1 MKKVI
6 LAYSGGLD
14 TTCCL
19 KWLKDQGYEVVCF
32 SADLGGEISPAD
44 LRKRAIKSGASKIY
58 IKDLRKEFAYGYILP
73 ALEANLVYED
83 KYVLST
89 ALGRPLIAKHLVE
102 LAKKEKAK
110 FVSHGSTG
118 KGNDQLRFEL
128 TTQVL
133 GPNLKTIVPLRVW
146 DLTSRESEISYAKKN
161 KLPLKTTKEKIY
173 SVDKNIWGTSVEG
186 GVLEEPEKEPPLNSY
201 YSVQPLK
208 KVPNKEISL
217 SIEFHKGTPV
227 KLNGKKMD
235 LVSLIEK
242 LNKIGAKAG
251 IGRTDLIEDRVVG
264 IKSREI
270 YEAPGAWI
278 LLGAHKELESLVLDG
293 EIRQFKQL
301 VAYKYAQLVYQ
312 GLWFTNLREALTN
325 FVNSTQKRVTGKISL
340 KLYKGNITVAKRI
353 SKYSIYKQELA
364 TYGKKDSFDRS
375 WAEGFINIWSAPY
388 KK

>member
-19 KWLKDQGYEVVCF
+19 QWLKDQGYEVVCF
-32 SADLGGEISPAD
+32 SADLGGEFSPAD
-44 LRKRAIKSGASKIY
+44 LRKRAIKGGASKIY
-58 IKDLRKEFAYGYILP
+58 IKDLRKEFAYNYILP
-73 ALEANLVYED
+73 ALRANLIYED

-102 LAKKEKAK
+102 VARKEKAK

-133 GPNLKTIVPLRVW
+133 GPNLETIAPLRVW
-146 DLTSRESEISYAKKN
+146 DLTSRESEVSYAKKN
-161 KLPLKTTKEKIY
+161 KLPLKTTKERIY

-201 YSVQPLK
+201 YSVKPLAK
-208 KVPNKEISL
+208 APNKEVSL
-217 SIEFHKGTPV
+217 SIEFQKGIPV
-227 KLNGKKMD
+227 KLQGKKMD

-278 LLGAHKELESLVLDG
+278 LLKAHKELESLVLDG
-293 EIRQFKQL
+293 EIRQFKEL
-301 VAYKYAQLVYQ
+301 VACKYAQLVYQ
-312 GLWFTNLREALTN
+312 GLWFTNLREALAN

-353 SKYSIYKQELA
+353 SKYSIYKKELA
-364 TYGKKDSFDRS
+364 TYGKKDSFNRN